1 MPQRRLVPMRRV
13 WDRLAK
19 IDVPAT
25 LLTAAAPERRQSIE
39 LRARQD
45 AESRDALRSLF
56 VVDLLAGDLDAAARA
71 AQRWAEK
78 DPLDVDALTA
88 RADLA
93 AQRGDRELA
102 IRILGSV
109 VDVRPADYK
118 AQWRLARLH
127 RWAGHPERGCRH
139 SLAVAQLML
148 RDAKLVSE
156 AVGCARDVGQGR
168 VADDLLAAVEPGVRG
183 EVERLAERRRTSDE
197 LSGDFRVLASWQGS
211 EHDVDVAILS
221 PDGHRVS
228 WLGAP
233 TRAVI
238 TASDVLSREREGLAL
253 RGAPPGEYAIELVRS
268 SSAQG
273 PIRGKVQLL
282 IANAERTVPFALDGD
297 RARVATVRLRNEA
310 RLVPIDAGE

>member
-1 MPQRRLVPMRRV
+1 MRRV
-13 WDRLAK
+13 WDRVAK
-19 IDVPAT
+19 IEVPPIPLAAT
-25 LLTAAAPERRQSIE
+25 SPERRQSLE
-39 LRARQD
+39 LRSRQN

-56 VVDLLAGDLDAAARA
+56 VADLLAGDLEAATRA
-71 AQRWAEK
+71 AQHWSEK

-109 VDVRPADYK
+109 VDVRPGDYK

-148 RDAKLVSE
+148 RDPKLVSE
-156 AVGCARDVGQGR
+156 AVGCAREVGQGR
-168 VADDLLAAVEPGVRG
+168 VADDLLAAVEPGMRR
-183 EVERLAERRRTSDE
+183 EVEELVRRRRASDE
-197 LSGDFRVLASWQGS
+197 LSGDFRVLASWQGAD
-211 EHDVDVAILS
+211 HDVDVAVLG
-221 PDGHRVS
+221 PEGYRVS

-238 TASDVLSREREGLAL
+238 TASDVLSVQRESLAL

-273 PIRGKVQLL
+273 PIRGSVRLQ
-282 IANAERTVPFALDGD
+282 IANAERNAPFVIDGA
-297 RARVATVRLRNEA
+297 RARIATVRLRNEA
-310 RLVPIDAGE
+310 RLVPVDAWE